1 VFAAAVA
8 EDCDATAKVRMPTFD
23 AITVAATP
31 LDETG
36 LAVDDAAGELDCA
49 VEALLA

>member
-1 VFAAAVA
+1 
-8 EDCDATAKVRMPTFD
+8 MPTFD

-31 LDETG
+31 PDETG